1 LPPAATH
8 SVIFTLSDADKVPPG
23 GMVPRSTAAV
33 FILLLFAAITL
44 LFSKFKPPAADDD
57 VWQPEVAQL
66 ASITDFTARNFG
78 PGVSL
83 LLSSVSF
90 EQAGFIH

>member
-1 LPPAATH
+1 
-8 SVIFTLSDADKVPPG
+8 
-23 GMVPRSTAAV
+23 MVPRSTAAV

-66 ASITDFTARNFG
+66 ASINELTAKNYA
-78 PGVSL
+78 PAASL
-83 LLSSVSF
+83 LLSLESF
-90 EQAGFIH
+90 E